1 MPDTASILIRFA
13 LYLDL
18 MLLFGLPL
26 FALYGLRGV
35 ERSPEVAVALRR
47 LVGGVALIGLLLSG
61 LGIVSLAASMSGV
74 AVTEVDI
81 SVLRLV
87 IGGTSVGT
95 AWLVRIGA
103 LLLFLVVALSP
114 HGSRTG
120 WMWLLSLLGAVALS
134 SLVWAGHGAMDE
146 GSVGL
151 MHLGADII
159 HLLAAGVWVAALL
172 ALTTLL
178 FRPHGRMTR
187 AHVEFSHRALASF
200 AVVGTVVVALLVL
213 TGAVNS
219 WLLIG
224 PDRFGA
230 LLSTR
235 YGQLLAIKLF
245 LFVAMLGLAAA
256 NRFYMTPALEQSI
269 ACGDHAAAVNGL
281 RKSLFTEAA
290 CAIAILALVAWL
302 GTLEPPASGM

>member
-1 MPDTASILIRFA
+1 MPDAAAILIRFV

-35 ERSPEVAVALRR
+35 EASPEAAVTLRR
-47 LVGGVALIGLLLSG
+47 LVGGAALIGLFLSG
-61 LGIVSLAASMSGV
+61 LAIVSLAASMSGV
-74 AVTEVDI
+74 TLAEVDI
-81 SVLRLV
+81 PALRLV
-87 IGGTSVGT
+87 IGGTSVGM

-103 LLLFLVVALSP
+103 LLLFLAIAVSP

-120 WMWLLSLLGAVALS
+120 SMWLLSLLGAVALS
-134 SLVWAGHGAMDE
+134 SLVWAGHGAMDQ

-151 MHLGADII
+151 VHFGADII
-159 HLLAAGVWVAALL
+159 HLLAAAAWVAALL

-178 FRPHGRMTR
+178 FQPRRRMTR

-200 AVVGTVVVALLVL
+200 AVVGTVVVALLVV

-230 LLSTR
+230 LLGTL
-235 YGQLLAIKLF
+235 YGQLLLVKLL

-256 NRFYMTPALEQSI
+256 NRFYMTPALEQGI
-269 ACGDHAAAVNGL
+269 ASGDHVAVVNGL
-281 RKSLFTEAA
+281 RKSLFTETV
-290 CAIAILALVAWL
+290 CVIAILGLVAWL
-302 GTLEPPASGM
+302 GTLEPPVSGI